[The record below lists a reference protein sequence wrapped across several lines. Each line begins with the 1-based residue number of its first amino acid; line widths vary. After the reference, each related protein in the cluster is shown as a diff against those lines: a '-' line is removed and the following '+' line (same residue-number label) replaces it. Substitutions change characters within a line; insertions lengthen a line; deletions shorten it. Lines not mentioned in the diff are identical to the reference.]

1 MPVHISISSAAF
13 GRGGAARCSATSSP
27 SGIAP
32 PWVPGLPHS
41 IKAQPTPVIR
51 TPPRRKVR
59 RSRPIAD
66 RERSA
71 ARHPDSQTVEIKI
84 RVALIN
90 RFNSLGTAEIIR
102 AA

>member
-1 MPVHISISSAAF
+1 M
-13 GRGGAARCSATSSP
+13 AARPDARPHRARAESP
-27 SGIAP
+27 PLAFLVS
-32 PWVPGLPHS
+32 PHS
-41 IKAQPTPVIR
+41 IKAQPIPLVR

-66 RERSA
+66 RERIA
-71 ARHPDSQTVEIKI
+71 ARHPDSQTAEIQI